1 MQNMTMKQ
9 KAQQGFTLIE
19 LMIVVAII
27 GILASIAL
35 PAYQQYLGKAKFS
48 EVIIATSSV
57 KSAIEVCA
65 QDTGVMT
72 TCITAGYN
80 DVVVALAG
88 ATGGVNV
95 SAVAAGNTSATV
107 GTVTATAVGAA
118 DAPVNGLKG
127 ETYILTGTLANGAV
141 SWALSADSTCDT
153 AGYCK

>member
-1 MQNMTMKQ
+1 VQQ

-48 EVIIATSSV
+48 EVIIASSSV
-57 KSAIEVCA
+57 KSAIEICA
-65 QDTGVMT
+65 QDTGSMT
-72 TCITAGYN
+72 TCKTAGYN

-88 ATGGVNV
+88 ATGGANIASI
-95 SAVAAGNTSATV
+95 SAASADATHA
-107 GTVTATAVGAA
+107 TITATAVGTTTVA
-118 DAPVNGLKG
+118 VNGLKA
-127 ETYILTGTLANGAV
+127 ETYVLKGTLANGAV
-141 SWALSADSTCDT
+141 SWALDASSTCDT